1 MPVGKVKFYDEDKG
15 FGFIAG
21 EDGEEVFLHASA
33 LGEGVTVKP
42 GSRVEYGV
50 ADGRR
55 GKAALSVRVLEPAK
69 VSAVRAAR
77 RPVDEMAMIVE
88 DLIKVLDTAGN
99 GLRKGHYPNAQ
110 SSRQI
115 SQLLRKVADDLDA

>member
-1 MPVGKVKFYDEDKG
+1 MPVGKVKFFDEEKG

-33 LGEGVTVKP
+33 LGDDVKVKP

-77 RPVDEMAMIVE
+77 RPVEEMTVIVE
-88 DLIKVLDTAGN
+88 DLMKVLDSVGN
-99 GLRKGHYPNAQ
+99 DLHRGHYPNAQ
-110 SSRQI
+110 TSRKVA
-115 SQLLRKVADDLDA
+115 QLLRKVADDLDA